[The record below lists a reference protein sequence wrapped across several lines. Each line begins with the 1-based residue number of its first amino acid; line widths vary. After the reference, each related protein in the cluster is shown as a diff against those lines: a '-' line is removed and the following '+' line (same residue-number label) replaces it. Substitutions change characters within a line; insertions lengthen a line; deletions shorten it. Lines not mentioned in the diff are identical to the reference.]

1 MKTVRLKNSVV
12 AEIIPD
18 CALPVAQWY
27 GEDFAAQC
35 MEAPDDVE
43 QGMVYDLDTKTFSV
57 PPVPAPEPDALTQ
70 TQLAVAE
77 LAETESAHDLE
88 NKLAIAELAETLLG
102 GTNNG

>member
-1 MKTVRLKNSVV
+1 MKTVRLKNNAV

-18 CALPVAQWY
+18 YALPVEKWY
-27 GEDFAAQC
+27 GTDFADQC

-43 QGMVYDLDTKTFSV
+43 QSMVYDPDMKTFSH
-57 PPVPAPEPDALTQ
+57 PPVAAPEPDALTQ

-77 LAETESAHDLE
+77 LAEAEAAHDLE

-102 GTNNG
+102 GMSNG